1 LILPSGGKVSA
12 GREDVPDRLDGLGGS
27 SDSDGAEGDD
37 LLSVVAVRQMVRDAV
52 NRETTSGGGAKTSG
66 GIPLVVASGKR
77 LAVNLCDDSDEDK
90 L

>member
-1 LILPSGGKVSA
+1 
-12 GREDVPDRLDGLGGS
+12 
-27 SDSDGAEGDD
+27 
-37 LLSVVAVRQMVRDAV
+37 MVRDAF